1 MKKIF
6 LLIAAFCAMS
16 YFAACSDLLGE
27 PKNNVAIATENGLSS
42 GGAVLPVSSGE
53 AMLSFSLD
61 AKNDISCSA
70 LPNIS
75 ADFFHLLQACRRD
88 KGYRNRH
95 VAFKRRVKSRKRSV

>member
-42 GGAVLPVSSGE
+42 GGAVLPFSSGE

-61 AKNDISCSA
+61 AKAAGLS
-70 LPNIS
+70 
-75 ADFFHLLQACRRD
+75 FHFQAARLCFHFRLTQ
-88 KGYRNRH
+88 KTTFP
-95 VAFKRRVKSRKRSV
+95 AAPCLT

>member
-27 PKNNVAIATENGLSS
+27 PKNHVAIATENGLSS

-70 LPNIS
+70 LPNIKIGR
-75 ADFFHLLQACRRD
+75 A
-88 KGYRNRH
+88 H
-95 VAFKRRVKSRKRSV
+95 V

>member
-16 YFAACSDLLGE
+16 YFAACSDLLSE
-27 PKNNVAIATENGLSS
+27 AKTYVAIATENGSEL
-42 GGAVLPVSSGE
+42 SSGE

-75 ADFFHLLQACRRD
+75 ADFFKSITIYYRPVDGTRD
-88 KGYRNRH
+88 IEIDT
-95 VAFKRRVKSRKRSV
+95 